1 MKIKVSYSRLD
12 FNGMPES
19 GQRYEQVEIEP
30 DSDDG
35 VSMLVKEALSKKLNV
50 SKDKLK
56 VISMS

>member
-12 FNGMPES
+12 FNGMPE
-19 GQRYEQVEIEP
+19 GRQRYEQVEIEP